1 ERIDRLVDPGSFI
14 ESGRFA
20 RSIRAE
26 VRHKTP
32 ADGKVAG
39 FAKIDGREIAL
50 VSNDFTVLG
59 ASSSVVNMK
68 KIRHVKGV
76 ATSRGMPLVFLGE
89 SSGAR
94 MPDRM
99 GASGRA
105 ILAQD
110 PSEYQRLRE
119 SPWASALLGQCYG
132 SSTWYAAMSDFVV
145 MRKGSV
151 MAVASPN
158 VTSIAIGKP
167 VDPEDLG
174 GWKILTGVSGLADL
188 AVDT

>member
-1 ERIDRLVDPGSFI
+1 MGGPQKLAERKAQGLLNARERIDRLVDPGSFI

-20 RSIRAE
+20 RSIRTE

-39 FAKIDGREIAL
+39 FAKIAGREIAL

-59 ASSSVVNMK
+59 ASSSVINMK

-76 ATSRGMPLVFLGE
+76 AVNRGMPLVLPGE

-94 MPDRM
+94 KPDPL

-105 ILAQD
+105 ILAPD
-110 PSEYQRLRE
+110 PH
-119 SPWASALLGQCYG
+119 
-132 SSTWYAAMSDFVV
+132 
-145 MRKGSV
+145 
-151 MAVASPN
+151 
-158 VTSIAIGKP
+158 
-167 VDPEDLG
+167 EDN
-174 GWKILTGVSGLADL
+174 
-188 AVDT
+188 